1 METLSNSSVVSKHH
15 SPMKGKSWLLGEM
28 ADCMVRAGEDK
39 MTRERLIAPGSKE
52 VLRERNNGAMA
63 KGPRSQTGGAPKA
76 GRI

>member
-1 METLSNSSVVSKHH
+1 
-15 SPMKGKSWLLGEM
+15 
-28 ADCMVRAGEDK
+28 

-63 KGPRSQTGGAPKA
+63 KGPRRQTGGAPKA